1 MIINTFTY
9 ANDLRVLL
17 VEDFFPADLLEQ
29 LTEMC
34 KTSETH
40 PDDWHNPEWSKLRK
54 IHNGNTETYKHLE
67 ETFRDPWFYKPL
79 QVIFQRPGNDVY
91 NLEYVECK
99 LWADYPGFGPLA
111 AHKENSSEIQGQ
123 IFLTDTTH
131 PVNGTSMLNDDKELL
146 FTLPFRNN
154 YGWIMEKCQETMHS
168 REFDVIPATV
178 RYSLIFWYDY
188 KARK

>member
-34 KTSETH
+34 KSSETH
-40 PDDWHNPEWSKLRK
+40 PDAWHYAEWTTLRK
-54 IHNGNTETYKHLE
+54 IHNGNTDAYQQLQD
-67 ETFRDPWFYKPL
+67 TFRDPWFYKPL
-79 QVIFQRPGNDVY
+79 QTIFQKPGNDVY
-91 NLEYVECK
+91 NLKFIECK
-99 LWADYPGFGPLA
+99 LWADYPGFGPLL
-111 AHKENSSEIQGQ
+111 AHKENSGRIQGQ

-131 PVNGTSMLNDDKELL
+131 PVNGTSMLNDNKELL

-154 YGWIMEKCQETMHS
+154 YGWIMEECQETMHS
-168 REFDVIPATV
+168 REFDVIPNTV

-188 KARK
+188 IAR